1 MEKTRLWPC
10 PLDEKNLCTDWIEEM
25 FGDGGWMET
34 PACQNGTYVYLT
46 YVGEVLVKVMWRFG
60 NNQLSFIVIHDEQVS
75 AEYLEKR
82 AKKAIDVVIGKM
94 SDMEKDNNDLQ
105 DECSQ
110 IAVRYNE
117 DKNRVDFFFY
127 WDHD

>member
-34 PACQNGTYVYLT
+34 PASQNGTYVYLT
-46 YVGEVLVKVMWRFG
+46 YVDEVLVKVMWRFG
-60 NNQLSFIVIHDEQVS
+60 NNQLSFIVIHDEQAS